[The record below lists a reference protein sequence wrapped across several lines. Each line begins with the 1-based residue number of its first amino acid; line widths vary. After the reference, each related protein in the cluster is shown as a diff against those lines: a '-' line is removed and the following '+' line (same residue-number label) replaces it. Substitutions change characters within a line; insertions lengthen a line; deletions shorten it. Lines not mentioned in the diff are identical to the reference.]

1 MRRRG
6 FLTGS
11 LSMLATPAISRASE
25 DHGVGPGVG
34 VIFIGASW
42 CAYCKSAAPVLAAV
56 TRPAGIPV
64 LVASHDARPIP
75 PFTEVH
81 DARVHTVAASI
92 TTFPT
97 TLIYARPEDTITAE
111 ITGYRSARHYAL
123 SLRQALLVAA
133 GQSE

>member
-11 LSMLATPAISRASE
+11 LSMLATPAISRTTQ
-25 DHGVGPGVG
+25 DTGVGPGVG

-56 TRPAGIPV
+56 TQPAGIPV

-75 PFTEVH
+75 PFMDVQ
-81 DARVHTVAASI
+81 DARAHPVAAAI

-97 TLIYARPEDTITAE
+97 TLIYARQKDTITAE

-123 SLRQALLVAA
+123 SLREALLGAA
-133 GQSE
+133 GWGK

>member
-11 LSMLATPAISRASE
+11 LSMLATPAISRTSGGA
-25 DHGVGPGVG
+25 GVSSGVG

-56 TRPAGIPV
+56 TQPAGIPV

-75 PFTEVH
+75 PFMDVQ
-81 DARVHTVAASI
+81 DARAHPVAAGI

-97 TLIYARPEDTITAE
+97 TLIYARRKDTITAE
-111 ITGYRSARHYAL
+111 MTGYRSARHYAL
-123 SLRQALLVAA
+123 SLREALLGAA
-133 GQSE
+133 GWGE